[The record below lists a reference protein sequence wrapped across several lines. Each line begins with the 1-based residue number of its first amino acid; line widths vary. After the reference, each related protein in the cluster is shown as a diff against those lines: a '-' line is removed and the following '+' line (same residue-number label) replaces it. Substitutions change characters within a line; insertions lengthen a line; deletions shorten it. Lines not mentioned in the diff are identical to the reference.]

1 MKPPI
6 VPPVVTQAATASPSS
21 NDGTT
26 SPAPIANQENSERLD
41 PASVLDA
48 IVSAIRRYVVM
59 DPEQADAAALWIV
72 MTWFIHVIQ
81 VAPLALITAPER
93 SCGKSQLLTIFDH
106 LVARALSVANCTASF
121 IFRTIERDCPT
132 LLIDEADT
140 FLRENAELKGIINAG
155 HTRSQAYVGRTE
167 SDGKGQLEPKRFNVW
182 CAKAF
187 AGISLERHL
196 PPATMSRSIVV
207 TLRRKRPDESVQRL
221 RHADPALF
229 KEIASKLEQFARSY
243 SDQVRAARPELPD
256 ELGDRA
262 QDNWEPLFAIAECAG
277 TDWIARA
284 RAAALKL
291 SKSDE
296 ESVGTG
302 TELLKDIADIFGTTK
317 CSRIRTSDLIGYL
330 LSNEDAPWATYN
342 RGKPITP
349 RQISTLLRGFGI
361 TSKTVR
367 LGPHDTPKGFERTQ
381 FDDAFARY
389 VDPSMASTEKG
400 REVSPESASPLP
412 DDIY

>member
-1 MKPPI
+1 MTPLSTPTEAPKADVAPSPPTQSAS
-6 VPPVVTQAATASPSS
+6 VPVPL
-21 NDGTT
+21 
-26 SPAPIANQENSERLD
+26 PIQENARRID
-41 PASVLDA
+41 PASVLDEV
-48 IVSAIRRYVVM
+48 VSTIRTYVVM
-59 DPEQADAAALWIV
+59 DQEQADAAALWIA
-72 MTWFIHVIQ
+72 MTWFIHDIQ
-81 VAPLALITAPER
+81 VAPLALISAPEK
-93 SCGKSQLLTIFDH
+93 SCGKSQLLTIFDT
-106 LVARALSVANCTASF
+106 LVARPLSVANCTAAF
-121 IFRTIERDCPT
+121 IFRVIERDCPT

-155 HTRSQAYVGRTE
+155 HTRSQAFVGRTE
-167 SDGKGQLEPKRFNVW
+167 SDGKGQFEPKLFNVW

-196 PPATMSRSIVV
+196 PPATMSRSIVI

-256 ELGDRA
+256 ELSDRA
-262 QDNWEPLFAIAECAG
+262 QDNWDPLFAIAERAG
-277 TDWIARA
+277 TAWIARA

-302 TELLKDIADIFGTTK
+302 TELLKDIADVFGTKK
-317 CSRIRTSDLIGYL
+317 CPRISTSDLIESL
-330 LSNEDAPWATYN
+330 LTNEDAPWATYN

-361 TSKTVR
+361 KSKTVR
-367 LGPHDTPKGFERTQ
+367 LGAHSTPKGFERTQ

-389 VDPSMASTEKG
+389 VDPSMASAGKG
-400 REVSPESASPLP
+400 REVSPAPTSPLP